1 MPATQ
6 SVALPCYMGGGWE
19 KSMMISGTTVHP
31 KALESNAERGDA
43 EQEGGRPALA
53 DTHASLE
60 Q

>member
-43 EQEGGRPALA
+43 EQEGE
-53 DTHASLE
+53 ASSG
-60 Q
+60 